1 MPDFLIESEWHVCF
15 ATDLGTCGGKE
26 RNNWELFESLIYI
39 SLASFHLTER
49 KVKSLCCTK
58 CGKPWLL

>member
-26 RNNWELFESLIYI
+26 RNN
-39 SLASFHLTER
+39 
-49 KVKSLCCTK
+49 
-58 CGKPWLL
+58 